1 MTPIYDAM
9 KRYLRDDPAA
19 FHTPGHKKT
28 NGAHEFLREMLT
40 DSGLKME
47 VSLMEELDD
56 LLSPST
62 CIFDAEK
69 LTAELFGA
77 DECFFFVNGTTSAI
91 QTMLLSSLK
100 PGDEVIIPRNAHRS
114 IVGGLV
120 LTGARPIFI
129 NPNVYNMLAMEI
141 TPEKIERSINQKT
154 RAVLIV
160 SPTYYGKT
168 SDIES
173 ISEICHDR
181 KIPLLVDE
189 AHGAHFYFSDRF
201 PKSAI
206 QAGANF
212 SAVSTHKTLGSLTQT
227 SILLFKNTGGI
238 DFSREHVQHSMNLIQ
253 STSPNQILLA
263 SLDIARY
270 QMEIDGTRLWNRSI
284 DVSCHLRAELEKIA
298 GLRVNSF
305 DDPTR
310 ISVDAR
316 ELGLSGIELEKILRY
331 DFKIQCELSDPYRV
345 LFLLSYADGIP
356 QIDLLIDAMKT
367 ISKQRKFSKPI
378 EVKLPNIDMPE
389 QILTPRQAF
398 FSKSR
403 SVKIQDA
410 INEISAEE
418 INFYPPGIPLI
429 YPGEKFNKSLLEYIE
444 EIKRFSLRL
453 VASDPSFETV
463 KIIGG

>member
-141 TPEKIERSINQKT
+141 TITPKT

-173 ISEICHDR
+173 ISEICHSR

-263 SLDIARY
+263 SLDIARH
-270 QMEIDGTRLWNRSI
+270 QMEIDGTRLWNRAI
-284 DVSCHLRAELEKIA
+284 DLSCHLRAELEKIA

-356 QIDLLIDAMKT
+356 QINLLIDAMKT
-367 ISKQRKFSKPI
+367 ISKQRKFSKSI
-378 EVKLPNIDMPE
+378 EIKLPNIDMPE

-429 YPGEKFNKSLLEYIE
+429 YPGEKITKNLLEYIE
-444 EIKRFSLRL
+444 EIKRFSLKL
-453 VASDPSFETV
+453 SASDPTFETV

>member
-141 TPEKIERSINQKT
+141 TPEKIERSITQKT

-160 SPTYYGKT
+160 SPTYHGKT
-168 SDIES
+168 SDILR

-429 YPGEKFNKSLLEYIE
+429 YPGEKITKNLLEYIE